1 MSDFNPINN
10 VKPAYPIKPVQP
22 SRKDRESDGRQT
34 DHQTDQKDVDESEGK
49 DDDPT
54 LIDEYV

>member
-1 MSDFNPINN
+1 METLNLTS
-10 VKPAYPIKPVQP
+10 
-22 SRKDRESDGRQT
+22 SSKDRESGGRQT